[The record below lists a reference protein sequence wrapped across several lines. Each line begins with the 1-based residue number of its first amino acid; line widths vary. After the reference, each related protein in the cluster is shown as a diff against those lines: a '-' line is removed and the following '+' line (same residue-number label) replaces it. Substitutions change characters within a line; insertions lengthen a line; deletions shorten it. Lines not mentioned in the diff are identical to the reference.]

1 MLALLQFSV
10 RLYDTVGCVRLIL
23 TSYMVGYGMAKI
35 LVVDDDGDLVAAI
48 STVLEAKG
56 YEVSTAANKDE
67 GMAKIREVKPDLA
80 ILDVMMTTWQDGFEM
95 AREIKSDEALKSIPI
110 LMLTGVGDKTGM
122 DFKSEAGDEEWLP
135 VDVFLDKPVKS
146 EVLLAEVDRLLS

>member
-1 MLALLQFSV
+1 
-10 RLYDTVGCVRLIL
+10 
-23 TSYMVGYGMAKI
+23 MAKI

-56 YEVSTAANKDE
+56 YEVSTASNKDE

-95 AREIKSDEALKSIPI
+95 AREVKGDDELKNIPI

-122 DFKSEAGDEEWLP
+122 DFKSEAGDDQWLP
-135 VDVFLDKPVKS
+135 VDAFLDKPVKS
-146 EVLLAEVDRLLS
+146 DVLLAEVERLLS

>member
-1 MLALLQFSV
+1 MA
-10 RLYDTVGCVRLIL
+10 
-23 TSYMVGYGMAKI
+23 GYGMAKI
-35 LVVDDDGDLVAAI
+35 LVIDDDCDLVAAI

-56 YEVSTAANKDE
+56 YDVSSASNKEE
-67 GMAKIREVKPDLA
+67 GMAKIREIKPDLA

-95 AREIKSDEALKSIPI
+95 AREIKGDDDLKNIPI

-122 DFKSEAGDEEWLP
+122 DFKSEAGDDEWLP

-146 EVLLAEVDRLLS
+146 DVLLAEIERLLS